1 MALFRLTP
9 LLVAVNFLVVSCD
22 RSWVIWAD
30 RDSSDL
36 FWTASSCETIAL
48 PSSGIDGT
56 SAGSGVSSIYG
67 KAGSG
72 ISSMLFVASTHEL
85 LFVEEG
91 NLYRSWMDRTGL
103 NKLADLPTAAGN
115 VLLEEGSLALS
126 AENGLP
132 ALFFASSVTSRLWS
146 SALSSVP
153 PRQPTDLGPW
163 LEVLAVDAGTWP
175 SAPRVPLLLAHLGW
189 LYWSDENHLRRIEV
203 AEVLAAASAGENIS
217 EAGEAVAAIGGNSNS
232 WGTILALAGAS
243 DGGLLWARTPV
254 SSTRAQLEAVS
265 VAGLESSLLEGP
277 ANATKQGHLRL
288 LHLFLEF
295 DEPVALAVPPKP
307 IPGMPAL
314 GNATKLEQQV
324 YWAIQGPP
332 GNARIQMLDM
342 ENGTVLDLCW
352 ADGLERRFAA
362 PARPAA
368 LAVYSMPEV
377 CVTVGCLY
385 LRIFADCNG
394 CESQACDTCFLDTD
408 DWVVKT
414 WIAQVA
420 LFTNCMWIF
429 PASQATW
436 LVQQEVK
443 QAKLTGLLPANFTAD
458 TAAPTLTPAPP
469 PPPPT
474 TRPPLPLLPSSSQLP
489 TLTQAPLPTIS
500 TTVSTSSRSTLGT
513 TFTSAA
519 ASTTATT
526 LSQLAP
532 AAPVELSLC
541 SSMVGSWCAVQAAI
555 DNNSI
560 SSSKLTT
567 EFAPTKLQKDCQAWA
582 WSREALCTCTS
593 FRHPDII
600 VASAI
605 AGEAQGLTSPPF
617 WMYAAVVGIPL
628 ASALTLLTGILC
640 CSAGGGGFCNGNSWR
655 RRLCRRNSQGTVS
668 GLRAAAGESCDRG
681 EQLDGAGRD
690 DAGQQ
695 LPGVGSSRRCSRLCR
710 AVLQLCGLRSSRQV
724 SPVVPLAKTDATE
737 LRATSDAT
745 EPSADKADSHCSED
759 ESPGS
764 VGKDAEQLL
773 AGNWQ
778 PGISLTS
785 AAAAAG
791 RLSAAMRKAMAPG
804 ATEAQCWRSL
814 DDVEDFLRAMG
825 SALPSALRNDVWDW
839 HRRQSSRLNQ
849 RQGLQ
854 AAREDAE
861 FIMEELQDDLAGRFA
876 SGAQQAQVAALA
888 KLASQGTGEG
898 DNNDLDS
905 RPGRDG
911 TSCFGDTEEDAARDI
926 SPLLAANVL
935 RAGEIEG
942 AFEQLLAKVRN
953 FKGGFGE
960 GASLAVRVSERHAAG
975 GSEDQG
981 GRQELTSQQAEISTL
996 LRAGRSLD
1004 CKLELDRLLQ
1014 LQSSA
1019 ERECEEALR
1028 QQNAE
1033 TGGRNLSGWQN
1044 TLGRWRQ
1051 IGEDLLAMRK
1061 EEAGLGAGQDAFS
1074 FVDGAADLPTR
1085 QSGVTCGSNDN
1096 NNNSSSTRKT
1106 DSSPVEPDGEPP
1118 TKVGVMVP
1126 TSSKL
1131 DGSPVHD
1138 PNDRERS
1145 GTAARGEGSRDVDN
1159 NDNNNNDGMFGPSGV
1174 QHPGRSGLP
1183 GLSTALAETSRRA
1196 SLAAAELEALRSSF
1210 AESASRQPQDA
1221 VVLVGQQEERLRK
1234 IQALEADVEAGLELC
1249 DEELAGSSFRQGGGG
1264 TQEQNE
1270 GWKQLRMVWNS
1281 LHDDLMAAR
1290 RAVAHAFTDD
1300 PPAQQSG
1307 VSSSLLSKLQQQHQQ
1322 LSTDNH
1328 RNSSKESGGSVG
1340 SGAGGMP
1347 RGLNSAGQKMLLPT
1361 TEDTSA
1367 AQARVKQL
1375 AESSDEFKSFAG
1387 LAVRLRTELDVFS
1400 SGLRRSAALHRSEDG
1415 LSEEELL
1422 ELGRL
1427 AQSRQELERLSEAVR
1442 NGERSFSEARGESG
1456 AWRRLQGLWQQL
1468 RGDLRAA
1475 ESELATATE
1484 GLGMDAAQRRA
1495 QQQQQQQQEGSER
1508 VSSKSS
1514 QRRSGLSSWAAGRRA
1529 SLGFGDADAQQQ
1541 GSKAS
1546 NSGGI
1551 FSDVLAA
1558 AAARV
1563 ARCLQEMADLKQR
1576 LQAASSSSSAAA
1588 SRRASSDPGK
1598 ALCSVDF
1605 LNEAA
1610 MELLALGEVVD
1621 KQRALQQLKDSL
1633 VEGLQECDRASGE
1646 AAATADDGRQGE
1658 AKAWG
1663 VLQAVWKRLRG
1674 DLNEMSTAAA
1684 VRLPGNNS
1692 RNNNNNNNNNSRSGG
1707 AWGHQEPVE
1716 GVDFPRSDFQGSAT
1730 IETLSLG
1737 ASLHNSNN
1745 SNNNRQSPRGAFAS
1759 HAWSTP
1765 GGPAWAAPVSEEPPL
1780 LMRAGLSNPLEDA
1793 AAGSL
1798 RGQLELAEAARQ
1810 AARFAEGLEREE
1822 WQRSLEQRRHAS
1834 GSSHNDNNNSN
1845 NNSNNDNNNNNN
1857 SNDNDNNNNN
1867 NSSSS
1872 RGSLLRSAV
1881 LQAGQLLER
1890 QSELGKLARQRE
1902 ECLKQCQKSLQDA
1915 IPNSENSQGWQQLV
1929 SFWQQN
1935 LDTLTL
1941 QQNELK
1947 NLQDEAKAS
1956 GEANM
1961 FHDVYE
1967 TRNLATTPLRK
1978 SSSADS
1984 QSALAALSTLATA
1997 ADSQAAQAALSSLAP
2012 QDQQAFRKSALAE
2025 AARRAARFEQELQRL
2040 EQARGELRARQAA
2053 RRQQQQERKDKSQ
2066 GYSLNNSEGYSLN
2079 SEKAEGSVRE
2089 RKEEQE
2095 EAAGGSCGPM
2105 AAGQLLEQ
2113 RSAMSTLLKQHDD
2126 CLQRCQRFFED
2137 AVESEGPA
2145 AECSRGWQQLV
2156 ELWQRLHT
2164 SLKQGNS
2171 ELDDLQQLCI
2181 DAGGGDV
2188 FAKVLK
2194 ALSNNNN
2201 SLPALDASLLP
2212 EHDRQG
2218 TGDLLQRQLAAALA
2232 EAARRAACFDEEL
2245 QRQRAGL
2252 EKRRHDASLDQSS
2265 EVVLTGQLLEDQN
2278 LLRRLAQ
2285 EHEDYLHQCQ
2295 HALQKAIDSD
2305 GPDAE
2310 SSRGWRQLV
2319 LLWQGLRNN
2328 LHTHRTQVERL
2339 SGDLRPTNRGG
2350 LGDVVSRHLRQFE
2363 AERKGAMA
2371 EAARRAARFDEE
2383 LQRQHAGLERRKH
2396 AADQGDGIQE
2406 ALLAGQL
2413 LEDQNLLCKLAQEH
2427 EDCLSQCQHALQE
2440 AIDSDG
2446 PDAKSSRGW
2455 RQLVLLWQGLRNN
2468 LRTHF
2473 SQVERLSDDAG
2484 GDGGSNVLIDLCV
2497 PPTEESS
2504 ADVESLGDGRSRR
2517 PRQFHVSVSEAERK
2531 AAMAEAVRRAARF
2544 DEELQRQHAGL
2555 EQRKHAA
2562 DQGDGIQE
2570 ALLAGQL
2577 LEDQNLLCKLA
2588 QEHEDCL
2595 SQCQHALQE
2604 AVDSDGPDAKSSR
2617 GWQQLVL
2624 LWQGLRNNLRTHF
2637 SQVERL
2643 SDDAGGDG
2651 GSNVL
2656 IDLCVPPTEES
2667 SADVESLGDG
2677 RSRRPRQFH
2686 VSVSEAER
2694 KAAMAEAVRRAARFD
2709 EELQRQH
2716 AGLEQRKHAADQG
2729 DGIQEALLAGQL
2741 LEDQNLLCKLA
2752 QEHEDCLSQCQHAL
2766 QEAVDS
2772 DGPDAKSSRGWQQ
2785 LVLLWQGLRN
2795 NLRTHFSQVERLSDD
2810 AGGDGGS
2817 NVLIDLCVPPT
2828 EESSADVDS
2837 LGDGRSRRPRQ
2848 FHVSVSEA
2856 ERKAAMAEAARRA
2869 ARFDEE
2875 LQRQR
2880 AGLERRK
2887 RAAAGGDGIQEAL
2900 LAGQLLEDQNLLC
2913 KLAQEHEDCL
2923 SQCQHALQEA
2933 IDSDGPDA
2941 KSSRGWQRLV
2951 FIWQGFDRGLRAA
2964 ADEAAACRTALAV
2977 APHGPSL
2984 ASSALL
2990 AHSSSARDP
2999 VSAAAGPL
3007 GPTLAEALRRAVQ
3020 FDLELG
3026 QQRLAVGRRRQRR
3039 SAAGE
3044 ETDGDMRSRLDLADD
3059 VALRTLAAER
3069 REALAESQARADD
3082 HEAEAAWH
3090 QLQDLWEGHLSKG
3103 LEEMAADVFLVAW
3116 PEANSRAQHNLRRGG
3131 AEDDAAQRAAA
3142 LAEARRRLTVIDE
3155 DAEKQR
3161 LGLRRRRRLQD
3172 NAELQSLAQ
3181 IAESG
3186 TKLEAVAVQHAEGL
3200 REQQDAL
3207 DKALQA
3213 DGDALE
3219 ELEAWRE
3226 LMGLEELQSVT
3237 AKLANRF
3244 AVVEAPDASDVAAA
3258 KKQCEEMQSRLA
3270 DLKGEEEES
3279 QRLRLQRR
3287 RRPRIYQEVDAE
3299 RTRALLMQA
3308 NERLS
3313 AAASAIGD
3321 ASGASNS
3328 AEELERQLKG
3338 LREEVL
3344 VSFQEAEE
3352 AADETEKKEEDEVRA
3367 SPLPNDQRPP
3377 LKEQLSVALAAA
3389 EEQVDWVSRT
3399 GGELLSELEAM
3410 SSENTSAATILGMKR
3425 VLTAHERA
3433 LHLLEDRCTYV
3444 LIPHTYAIQQ
3454 DVRDLRTEWRRQDK
3468 ERRPAGGQRA
3478 QAPPTPHPQGG
3489 SQDLVLKAE
3498 LPMEKVAQAASRAAC
3513 EAAQIQGSPGAPTG
3527 WATQRD
3533 AFLGTWCREIAGD
3546 DHEEQQG
3553 SKEKQ
3558 EKRLARR
3565 QKRHQRQAEGLKPR
3579 PQRWQVL
3586 PVHFA
3591 ELAQVFGRGGQDYQY
3606 GQSGDARDVRWSGQG
3621 QLGFEDASPQRR
3633 ASRASRQRRSV
3644 HSDPGEVLSESALM
3658 AFSEELPHWLHG
3670 AAGKALRP
3678 VAGRLPNLGMGVLRA
3693 PSRPDSVRREL
3704 RRLSKST
3711 GKVMWVDDRDPH
3723 STYRLWRGWLRE
3735 ACHVLGFEVAEREQS
3750 RPSGQ
3755 KNTREDFGGEWAA
3768 SYSAPSCPELWV
3780 DEAWPPS
3787 MVAGVTKS
3795 RAVPLWSVPSSPGSE
3810 NSQHQERGVMVLQGR
3825 LLRDFP
3831 EQQVKAL
3838 MGHELGRAA
3847 FALLG
3852 QSLTKEWLDRIS
3864 KVYMTSQLVHRWQV
3878 ATGLSPLGGHSVGD
3892 GLLGILGVRQRR
3904 SGILGIANLVGG
3916 LADGHSGF
3924 GQGIVLP
3931 GSDGGGLARPLAEW
3945 LALEMVMRRT
3955 VPWILRPAIYG
3966 LILVK
3971 GGPEAMLGP
3980 IMHLG
3985 NSFGP
3990 GLGAALAR
3998 SRAPPSMLSP
4008 VLLLLQPW
4016 LQLLA
4021 QAGLLR
4027 GAALAAAACGR
4038 SAVLTADR
4046 AAALA
4051 AGDVEAAAAALL
4063 RAQGLLHYE
4072 HHGDPSTK
4080 EALHEAAASAESQG
4094 WRLKREALL
4103 CSWTEPAPEE
4113 RVRELLRWGASSA
4126 GTRLMAL
4133 AEVRRTTLRSMEL
4146 SWWRRL
4152 WPWADNGHQGKVD
4165 RSAWWQAWLGRT
4177 FMVALLVLPVVAP
4190 VDLVRWASMCTLGV
4204 TGFGVLAPFC
4214 LGGAGLGRPA
4224 SLLVALTGYAACA
4237 WLVWWN
4243 HLLGGS
4249 RLSSRLTSQLSDQA
4263 DVTAGI
4269 AYLTRDWAEM
4279 ARRSLAALDQELCG
4293 RTSLHELAS
4302 KLTDLWHVAAQV
4314 DGELT
4319 PMSRSH
4325 YIKDGLVGSGTQL
4338 WHKVDRAVQRAL
4350 LVEAARMRRA
4360 LDADDPSALQD
4371 MMTWWSANNS
4381 AVAGAAAAEA
4391 GGDAFPPSV
4400 GSLGGEDSEETL
4412 GALLLSE
4419 RLHQR
4424 FQYPSFT
4431 REEDA
4436 QNMGEEG
4443 GGVAGAEEF
4452 QRLEVAL
4459 SANFDSLQELRGSK
4473 QAQKEQEVVD
4483 SPEDRA
4489 AERRIVGCLATAC
4502 VLGLLG
4508 TPLAMTIASWLWAA
4522 SSAGFAAANLVLL
4535 LNYQLSLPH
4544 VHHRFERRL
4553 SLLSV
4558 FLQSVNVLRNIN
4570 YVVLCIKTEGFAI
4583 FAN

>member
-1 MALFRLTP
+1 
-9 LLVAVNFLVVSCD
+9 
-22 RSWVIWAD
+22 
-30 RDSSDL
+30 
-36 FWTASSCETIAL
+36 
-48 PSSGIDGT
+48 
-56 SAGSGVSSIYG
+56 
-67 KAGSG
+67 
-72 ISSMLFVASTHEL
+72 
-85 LFVEEG
+85 
-91 NLYRSWMDRTGL
+91 
-103 NKLADLPTAAGN
+103 
-115 VLLEEGSLALS
+115 
-126 AENGLP
+126 
-132 ALFFASSVTSRLWS
+132 
-146 SALSSVP
+146 
-153 PRQPTDLGPW
+153 
-163 LEVLAVDAGTWP
+163 
-175 SAPRVPLLLAHLGW
+175 
-189 LYWSDENHLRRIEV
+189 
-203 AEVLAAASAGENIS
+203 
-217 EAGEAVAAIGGNSNS
+217 
-232 WGTILALAGAS
+232 
-243 DGGLLWARTPV
+243 
-254 SSTRAQLEAVS
+254 
-265 VAGLESSLLEGP
+265 
-277 ANATKQGHLRL
+277 
-288 LHLFLEF
+288 
-295 DEPVALAVPPKP
+295 
-307 IPGMPAL
+307 
-314 GNATKLEQQV
+314 
-324 YWAIQGPP
+324 
-332 GNARIQMLDM
+332 
-342 ENGTVLDLCW
+342 
-352 ADGLERRFAA
+352 
-362 PARPAA
+362 
-368 LAVYSMPEV
+368 
-377 CVTVGCLY
+377 
-385 LRIFADCNG
+385 
-394 CESQACDTCFLDTD
+394 
-408 DWVVKT
+408 
-414 WIAQVA
+414 
-420 LFTNCMWIF
+420 
-429 PASQATW
+429 
-436 LVQQEVK
+436 
-443 QAKLTGLLPANFTAD
+443 
-458 TAAPTLTPAPP
+458 
-469 PPPPT
+469 
-474 TRPPLPLLPSSSQLP
+474 
-489 TLTQAPLPTIS
+489 
-500 TTVSTSSRSTLGT
+500 
-513 TFTSAA
+513 
-519 ASTTATT
+519 
-526 LSQLAP
+526 
-532 AAPVELSLC
+532 
-541 SSMVGSWCAVQAAI
+541 
-555 DNNSI
+555 
-560 SSSKLTT
+560 
-567 EFAPTKLQKDCQAWA
+567 
-582 WSREALCTCTS
+582 
-593 FRHPDII
+593 
-600 VASAI
+600 
-605 AGEAQGLTSPPF
+605 
-617 WMYAAVVGIPL
+617 
-628 ASALTLLTGILC
+628 
-640 CSAGGGGFCNGNSWR
+640 
-655 RRLCRRNSQGTVS
+655 
-668 GLRAAAGESCDRG
+668 
-681 EQLDGAGRD
+681 
-690 DAGQQ
+690 
-695 LPGVGSSRRCSRLCR
+695 
-710 AVLQLCGLRSSRQV
+710 
-724 SPVVPLAKTDATE
+724 
-737 LRATSDAT
+737 
-745 EPSADKADSHCSED
+745 
-759 ESPGS
+759 
-764 VGKDAEQLL
+764 
-773 AGNWQ
+773 
-778 PGISLTS
+778 
-785 AAAAAG
+785 
-791 RLSAAMRKAMAPG
+791 
-804 ATEAQCWRSL
+804 
-814 DDVEDFLRAMG
+814 
-825 SALPSALRNDVWDW
+825 
-839 HRRQSSRLNQ
+839 
-849 RQGLQ
+849 
-854 AAREDAE
+854 
-861 FIMEELQDDLAGRFA
+861 
-876 SGAQQAQVAALA
+876 
-888 KLASQGTGEG
+888 
-898 DNNDLDS
+898 
-905 RPGRDG
+905 
-911 TSCFGDTEEDAARDI
+911 
-926 SPLLAANVL
+926 
-935 RAGEIEG
+935 
-942 AFEQLLAKVRN
+942 
-953 FKGGFGE
+953 
-960 GASLAVRVSERHAAG
+960 
-975 GSEDQG
+975 
-981 GRQELTSQQAEISTL
+981 
-996 LRAGRSLD
+996 
-1004 CKLELDRLLQ
+1004 
-1014 LQSSA
+1014 
-1019 ERECEEALR
+1019 
-1028 QQNAE
+1028 
-1033 TGGRNLSGWQN
+1033 
-1044 TLGRWRQ
+1044 
-1051 IGEDLLAMRK
+1051 
-1061 EEAGLGAGQDAFS
+1061 
-1074 FVDGAADLPTR
+1074 
-1085 QSGVTCGSNDN
+1085 
-1096 NNNSSSTRKT
+1096 
-1106 DSSPVEPDGEPP
+1106 
-1118 TKVGVMVP
+1118 
-1126 TSSKL
+1126 
-1131 DGSPVHD
+1131 
-1138 PNDRERS
+1138 
-1145 GTAARGEGSRDVDN
+1145 
-1159 NDNNNNDGMFGPSGV
+1159 
-1174 QHPGRSGLP
+1174 
-1183 GLSTALAETSRRA
+1183 
-1196 SLAAAELEALRSSF
+1196 
-1210 AESASRQPQDA
+1210 
-1221 VVLVGQQEERLRK
+1221 
-1234 IQALEADVEAGLELC
+1234 
-1249 DEELAGSSFRQGGGG
+1249 
-1264 TQEQNE
+1264 
-1270 GWKQLRMVWNS
+1270 
-1281 LHDDLMAAR
+1281 
-1290 RAVAHAFTDD
+1290 
-1300 PPAQQSG
+1300 
-1307 VSSSLLSKLQQQHQQ
+1307 
-1322 LSTDNH
+1322 
-1328 RNSSKESGGSVG
+1328 
-1340 SGAGGMP
+1340 
-1347 RGLNSAGQKMLLPT
+1347 
-1361 TEDTSA
+1361 
-1367 AQARVKQL
+1367 
-1375 AESSDEFKSFAG
+1375 
-1387 LAVRLRTELDVFS
+1387 
-1400 SGLRRSAALHRSEDG
+1400 
-1415 LSEEELL
+1415 
-1422 ELGRL
+1422 
-1427 AQSRQELERLSEAVR
+1427 
-1442 NGERSFSEARGESG
+1442 
-1456 AWRRLQGLWQQL
+1456 
-1468 RGDLRAA
+1468 
-1475 ESELATATE
+1475 
-1484 GLGMDAAQRRA
+1484 
-1495 QQQQQQQQEGSER
+1495 
-1508 VSSKSS
+1508 
-1514 QRRSGLSSWAAGRRA
+1514 
-1529 SLGFGDADAQQQ
+1529 
-1541 GSKAS
+1541 
-1546 NSGGI
+1546 
-1551 FSDVLAA
+1551 
-1558 AAARV
+1558 
-1563 ARCLQEMADLKQR
+1563 
-1576 LQAASSSSSAAA
+1576 
-1588 SRRASSDPGK
+1588 
-1598 ALCSVDF
+1598 
-1605 LNEAA
+1605 
-1610 MELLALGEVVD
+1610 
-1621 KQRALQQLKDSL
+1621 
-1633 VEGLQECDRASGE
+1633 
-1646 AAATADDGRQGE
+1646 
-1658 AKAWG
+1658 
-1663 VLQAVWKRLRG
+1663 
-1674 DLNEMSTAAA
+1674 
-1684 VRLPGNNS
+1684 
-1692 RNNNNNNNNNSRSGG
+1692 
-1707 AWGHQEPVE
+1707 
-1716 GVDFPRSDFQGSAT
+1716 
-1730 IETLSLG
+1730 
-1737 ASLHNSNN
+1737 
-1745 SNNNRQSPRGAFAS
+1745 
-1759 HAWSTP
+1759 
-1765 GGPAWAAPVSEEPPL
+1765 
-1780 LMRAGLSNPLEDA
+1780 
-1793 AAGSL
+1793 
-1798 RGQLELAEAARQ
+1798 
-1810 AARFAEGLEREE
+1810 
-1822 WQRSLEQRRHAS
+1822 
-1834 GSSHNDNNNSN
+1834 
-1845 NNSNNDNNNNNN
+1845 
-1857 SNDNDNNNNN
+1857 
-1867 NSSSS
+1867 
-1872 RGSLLRSAV
+1872 
-1881 LQAGQLLER
+1881 
-1890 QSELGKLARQRE
+1890 
-1902 ECLKQCQKSLQDA
+1902 
-1915 IPNSENSQGWQQLV
+1915 
-1929 SFWQQN
+1929 
-1935 LDTLTL
+1935 
-1941 QQNELK
+1941 
-1947 NLQDEAKAS
+1947 
-1956 GEANM
+1956 
-1961 FHDVYE
+1961 
-1967 TRNLATTPLRK
+1967 
-1978 SSSADS
+1978 
-1984 QSALAALSTLATA
+1984 
-1997 ADSQAAQAALSSLAP
+1997 
-2012 QDQQAFRKSALAE
+2012 
-2025 AARRAARFEQELQRL
+2025 
-2040 EQARGELRARQAA
+2040 
-2053 RRQQQQERKDKSQ
+2053 
-2066 GYSLNNSEGYSLN
+2066 
-2079 SEKAEGSVRE
+2079 
-2089 RKEEQE
+2089 
-2095 EAAGGSCGPM
+2095 
-2105 AAGQLLEQ
+2105 
-2113 RSAMSTLLKQHDD
+2113 
-2126 CLQRCQRFFED
+2126 
-2137 AVESEGPA
+2137 
-2145 AECSRGWQQLV
+2145 
-2156 ELWQRLHT
+2156 
-2164 SLKQGNS
+2164 
-2171 ELDDLQQLCI
+2171 
-2181 DAGGGDV
+2181 
-2188 FAKVLK
+2188 
-2194 ALSNNNN
+2194 
-2201 SLPALDASLLP
+2201 
-2212 EHDRQG
+2212 
-2218 TGDLLQRQLAAALA
+2218 
-2232 EAARRAACFDEEL
+2232 
-2245 QRQRAGL
+2245 
-2252 EKRRHDASLDQSS
+2252 
-2265 EVVLTGQLLEDQN
+2265 
-2278 LLRRLAQ
+2278 
-2285 EHEDYLHQCQ
+2285 
-2295 HALQKAIDSD
+2295 
-2305 GPDAE
+2305 
-2310 SSRGWRQLV
+2310 
-2319 LLWQGLRNN
+2319 
-2328 LHTHRTQVERL
+2328 
-2339 SGDLRPTNRGG
+2339 
-2350 LGDVVSRHLRQFE
+2350 
-2363 AERKGAMA
+2363 
-2371 EAARRAARFDEE
+2371 
-2383 LQRQHAGLERRKH
+2383 
-2396 AADQGDGIQE
+2396 
-2406 ALLAGQL
+2406 
-2413 LEDQNLLCKLAQEH
+2413 
-2427 EDCLSQCQHALQE
+2427 
-2440 AIDSDG
+2440 
-2446 PDAKSSRGW
+2446 
-2455 RQLVLLWQGLRNN
+2455 
-2468 LRTHF
+2468 
-2473 SQVERLSDDAG
+2473 
-2484 GDGGSNVLIDLCV
+2484 
-2497 PPTEESS
+2497 
-2504 ADVESLGDGRSRR
+2504 
-2517 PRQFHVSVSEAERK
+2517 
-2531 AAMAEAVRRAARF
+2531 MAEAVRRAARF

-2555 EQRKHAA
+2555 EQRK
-2562 DQGDGIQE
+2562 
-2570 ALLAGQL
+2570 
-2577 LEDQNLLCKLA
+2577 
-2588 QEHEDCL
+2588 
-2595 SQCQHALQE
+2595 
-2604 AVDSDGPDAKSSR
+2604 
-2617 GWQQLVL
+2617 
-2624 LWQGLRNNLRTHF
+2624 
-2637 SQVERL
+2637 
-2643 SDDAGGDG
+2643 
-2651 GSNVL
+2651 
-2656 IDLCVPPTEES
+2656 
-2667 SADVESLGDG
+2667 
-2677 RSRRPRQFH
+2677 
-2686 VSVSEAER
+2686 
-2694 KAAMAEAVRRAARFD
+2694 
-2709 EELQRQH
+2709 
-2716 AGLEQRKHAADQG
+2716 
-2729 DGIQEALLAGQL
+2729 
-2741 LEDQNLLCKLA
+2741 
-2752 QEHEDCLSQCQHAL
+2752 
-2766 QEAVDS
+2766 
-2772 DGPDAKSSRGWQQ
+2772 
-2785 LVLLWQGLRN
+2785 
-2795 NLRTHFSQVERLSDD
+2795 
-2810 AGGDGGS
+2810 
-2817 NVLIDLCVPPT
+2817 
-2828 EESSADVDS
+2828 
-2837 LGDGRSRRPRQ
+2837 
-2848 FHVSVSEA
+2848 
-2856 ERKAAMAEAARRA
+2856 
-2869 ARFDEE
+2869 
-2875 LQRQR
+2875 
-2880 AGLERRK
+2880 

-2900 LAGQLLEDQNLLC
+2900 LAGQLLEDQNLFST
-2913 KLAQEHEDCL
+2913 LAQEHEDCL

-3399 GGELLSELEAM
+3399 GGELLSELEAIFKEGKGGTAAETLEEAV
-3410 SSENTSAATILGMKR
+3410 SSAVDK
-3425 VLTAHERA
+3425 
-3433 LHLLEDRCTYV
+3433 
-3444 LIPHTYAIQQ
+3444 
-3454 DVRDLRTEWRRQDK
+3454 WRRNF
-3468 ERRPAGGQRA
+3468 E
-3478 QAPPTPHPQGG
+3478 T
-3489 SQDLVLKAE
+3489 AE

-3591 ELAQVFGRGGQDYQY
+3591 ELNFYRVRVWGAGGTAQGDMPRPRLLRPRWPRAFRMAAFLSMLSALLALYLGLFNARAQVFGRGGQDYQY

-4459 SANFDSLQELRGSK
+4459 SANFDSLQELRGHTKLVYTLRSPGTSDNSSGHFAVLAPQRPETLGQGSK

-4535 LNYQLSLPH
+4535 LNYQ
-4544 VHHRFERRL
+4544 R
-4553 SLLSV
+4553 LLSCLCQSAERASSWKSEIFRGTAHPGGV

-4570 YVVLCIKTEGFAI
+4570 YVVLCIKTEVLITNRSAQRDKQTRR
-4583 FAN
+4583 